1 MSRPRHLRRL
11 PLLLLALLLAAPGA
25 AEAQTGGPPTALT
38 EALRRAAARFAR
50 NEERI
55 KVVYGQRR
63 DPQPLPASLP
73 NPFYRGA
80 ELSELAQPQPP
91 EPDDVPAAP
100 DITDADTLAR
110 LAPTLRISGFVVRNQ
125 QSYLTI
131 NTIVCKVG
139 DLIPVTRPDGP
150 PVFLQIRRLSTDS
163 LTLGLND
170 AELTMPLKR

>member
-1 MSRPRHLRRL
+1 MSLRRL
-11 PLLLLALLLAAPGA
+11 PFLLLALVVTLGPV
-25 AEAQTGGPPTALT
+25 EAQTGGAPTALT

-63 DPQPLPASLP
+63 DPQPLPATLP

-80 ELSELAQPQPP
+80 ELSELAQPQP
-91 EPDDVPAAP
+91 EKHEIVPAAP

-110 LAPTLRISGFVVRNQ
+110 LAPTLRISGFVMRNQ

-131 NTIVCKVG
+131 NSIVCKVG
-139 DLIPVTRPDGP
+139 DLIPVTRADGP
-150 PVFLQIRRLSTDS
+150 PVFLQIRKIASDS